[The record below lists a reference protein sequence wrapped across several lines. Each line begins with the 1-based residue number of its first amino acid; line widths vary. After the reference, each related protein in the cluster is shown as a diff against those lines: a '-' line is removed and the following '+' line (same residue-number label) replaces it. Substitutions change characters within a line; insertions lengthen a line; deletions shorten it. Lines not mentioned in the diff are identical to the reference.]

1 MPDWIIH
8 STRTHRMSFVLFDQF
23 SNQGF
28 ANALEPLRAANTF
41 LGRSAYEW
49 QILTLDGHPVKTS
62 ANVTIVPDGPLDATA
77 RGDALILL
85 PSYGYRDFATAD
97 LSLRLRAAS
106 ERFSALIGLD
116 GGAWLLAAAG
126 LLDGRRAT
134 IHFDEF
140 DAFSEQF
147 PEVRAERA
155 RWIDDGDR
163 LTASGAVT
171 AFEMM
176 MALIARTHGTALTL
190 RIASLFSASDPSA
203 PGPLAPR
210 GNDRRVARAVAL
222 MEANVEYPL
231 RLPQL
236 AEAAGCNQ
244 RDLEVRFA
252 RVLGATPR
260 KVYSFV
266 RLGAAHRLVSE
277 TSLSVAEIADR
288 TGYDDASAFTR
299 AFRKTFGKTPRGIRN
314 F

>member
-1 MPDWIIH
+1 M
-8 STRTHRMSFVLFDQF
+8 
-23 SNQGF
+23 
-28 ANALEPLRAANTF
+28 
-41 LGRSAYEW
+41 
-49 QILTLDGHPVKTS
+49 
-62 ANVTIVPDGPLDATA
+62 
-77 RGDALILL
+77 
-85 PSYGYRDFATAD
+85 
-97 LSLRLRAAS
+97 
-106 ERFSALIGLD
+106 
-116 GGAWLLAAAG
+116 LAAAG